1 MNTNVTVT
9 QKPLAFRMCV
19 CVWGGGGETCGSG
32 MNMLL

>member
-19 CVWGGGGETCGSG
+19 CVWGGTRGSG